1 MYDIETADVIAQR
14 EGRPVVLVTPH
25 DLLSI
30 LEGRALSVGTLDRN
44 SVAIRLYTPE
54 EFLAGHVKSCEE
66 YGIAPSMD
74 IIKATELVKPIK
86 LF

>member
-1 MYDIETADVIAQR
+1 MHNIETADVIAQR

-25 DLLSI
+25 DLLAI
-30 LEGRALSVGTLDRN
+30 LEGRALSAGTLDRN
-44 SVAIRLYTPE
+44 SVAVRLYTPE
-54 EFLAGHVKSCEE
+54 EFLAAHVKSCEE